1 MEETI
6 QLKKSYSKNKAM
18 IYEVPLDESSGY
30 THIYLTSVVH
40 NDVKELRRRL
50 KRQFSLINSNG
61 TVPIEEYEK
70 MENIDSFEDEIK
82 DINLEEN
89 NGDMIE
95 PKNELNLSNVF
106 SYAFG
111 VGTLITLVQ
120 LSFLLTIIK
129 EYFSEPINITS
140 DPELITIRILAFVT
154 LSLYLWI
161 EYLNGRKKLNHAV
174 YQGFLYQS
182 PFKRIVSGFFGS
194 FQMFTAFACY
204 YACGELLKRNEGVIE
219 CVVDF
224 SSLVIIIELD
234 DWFGDYFIN
243 TSKDMK
249 VYSRGYI
256 IQIWCVD
263 RDQVKKYTLLD
274 GIEDL
279 ICILVFVIITI
290 PLYRSLAF

>member
-1 MEETI
+1 MEEAN
-6 QLKKSYSKNKAM
+6 QLKQSYSKNKAM
-18 IYEVPLDESSGY
+18 IYEVALDESSGY

-70 MENIDSFEDEIK
+70 MENVDSFEEEIK
-82 DINLEEN
+82 DINLEEA

-95 PKNELNLSNVF
+95 PKNELNLTNVF
-106 SYAFG
+106 NYAFG

-129 EYFSEPINITS
+129 EYFREPINVTG
-140 DPELITIRILAFVT
+140 DPELISIRLLAFVT

-161 EYLNGRKKLNHAV
+161 EYLNGRKKLNHSV

-182 PFKRIVSGFFGS
+182 FCKRVVSGFFGG
-194 FQMFTAFACY
+194 FQMFTAF
-204 YACGELLKRNEGVIE
+204 ACGELLKRNEGVIE

-249 VYSRGYI
+249 VYPRGYI
-256 IQIWCVD
+256 VQVWCVD
-263 RDQVKKYTLLD
+263 RDKAKKYTLLD

-279 ICILVFVIITI
+279 ICILVFIIIAI
-290 PLYRSLAF
+290 PLYRSLSF

>member
-1 MEETI
+1 
-6 QLKKSYSKNKAM
+6 
-18 IYEVPLDESSGY
+18 
-30 THIYLTSVVH
+30 
-40 NDVKELRRRL
+40 
-50 KRQFSLINSNG
+50 
-61 TVPIEEYEK
+61 
-70 MENIDSFEDEIK
+70 MENVDSFEEEIK
-82 DINLEEN
+82 DINLEEA

-95 PKNELNLSNVF
+95 PKNELNLTNVF
-106 SYAFG
+106 NYAFG

-129 EYFSEPINITS
+129 EYFREPINVTG
-140 DPELITIRILAFVT
+140 DPELISIRLLAFVT

-161 EYLNGRKKLNHAV
+161 EYLNGRKKLNHSV

-182 PFKRIVSGFFGS
+182 FCKRVVSGFFGG

-256 IQIWCVD
+256 VQVWCVD
-263 RDQVKKYTLLD
+263 RDKAKKYTLLD

-279 ICILVFVIITI
+279 ICILVFIIIAI
-290 PLYRSLAF
+290 PLYRSLSF